1 MHHVKKPTDGH
12 KYAQKS
18 LWCVGYKNRFCQHIH
33 NHIIICTE
41 LDELFM
47 FVHVKPCNHKRV
59 CGKHK
64 LSSIFTVII

>member
-18 LWCVGYKNRFCQHIH
+18 LWCVGVHYKNRFRQHIH

-47 FVHVKPCNHKRV
+47 FVHVK
-59 CGKHK
+59 
-64 LSSIFTVII
+64 TM